1 MVKKIMSESKVKSSS
16 FILNLILIV
25 LGLLFI
31 FMAVLNFLLV
41 AGLFELPDFLQDL
54 STEELSIFGSQGFI
68 SIALG
73 FWSIVAGIGMF
84 KEEEW
89 AMGQALVVL
98 SIMVISNIS
107 PVINWI
113 ITPSIFEL
121 DYWPNYITMISF
133 VVGIIG
139 FIWLLAT
146 RHRYD

>member
-1 MVKKIMSESKVKSSS
+1 MSESKVKSSS

-25 LGLLFI
+25 LGLLFV
-31 FMAVLNFLLV
+31 FMAVLNFLIV
-41 AGLFELPDFLQDL
+41 AGLVELPEFLEGLNPEQA
-54 STEELSIFGSQGFI
+54 SFFGSLGFI

-107 PVINWI
+107 PIINWI
-113 ITPSIFEL
+113 TNPSVFDIDF
-121 DYWPNYITMISF
+121 WMNYITIIAF

-139 FIWLLAT
+139 FIWLLVT
-146 RHRYD
+146 RKRYD